1 MDYPL
6 DIKDYA
12 AFIVWIGGKKKIKT
26 ELWLAF
32 DWFLEK
38 KCWMRLQQKHLK
50 SLKKLNVYF
59 MDDRKEIHKTHIMH
73 MLKR

>member
-38 KCWMRLQQKHLK
+38 KVLNEITTEASQVF
-50 SLKKLNVYF
+50 KKIKCIF
-59 MDDRKEIHKTHIMH
+59 HGW
-73 MLKR
+73 

>member
-38 KCWMRLQQKHLK
+38 SVEWDYNRSIS
-50 SLKKLNVYF
+50 SL
-59 MDDRKEIHKTHIMH
+59 
-73 MLKR
+73 